1 MTDRLPNKR
10 IKPKALAP
18 GAPRG
23 DPSSASSTTE
33 FRVFTISTKTALYD
47 WMKDQMERKPDVYS
61 RLPSRSYFYEILR
74 EFTKD
79 GRVRFHRTT
88 NFTKCDVCL
97 WCRHHLGIGKH
108 GSEFRD
114 NVRRLRVLHLNHIA
128 SEVQCVFYTIIRAN
142 YYILLYY
149 VLYYYSVRSTTT
161 LGMHLLRTAPWF
173 PSSSTA
179 WTRAFVE
186 FLT

>member
-1 MTDRLPNKR
+1 MPNRTFDSDGALAVVIRSFIKLAIETMTDRLPNKR

-128 SEVQCVFYTIIRAN
+128 SEVQCVFYINKGKLLHTFILRF
-142 YYILLYY
+142 ILL
-149 VLYYYSVRSTTT
+149 
-161 LGMHLLRTAPWF
+161 
-173 PSSSTA
+173 
-179 WTRAFVE
+179 
-186 FLT
+186 

>member
-1 MTDRLPNKR
+1 MPNRTFDSDGALAVVIRSFIKLAIETMTDRLPNKR

-114 NVRRLRVLHLNHIA
+114 NVRRLRVLHKA
-128 SEVQCVFYTIIRAN
+128 SKK
-142 YYILLYY
+142 
-149 VLYYYSVRSTTT
+149 
-161 LGMHLLRTAPWF
+161 
-173 PSSSTA
+173 
-179 WTRAFVE
+179 
-186 FLT
+186 